1 MFKFG
6 KRSLDNLATCH
17 PVLQTLA
24 KKALE
29 KNLLDFTVIC
39 GHRDKASQDAA
50 FKAGTSGLRWPK
62 SYHNRTPSLAM
73 DLIPFPFISWNDTSS
88 FAAIV
93 ELMKDTW
100 DDMAVEEKG
109 GFELICGADWTKL
122 RDMPHFQIV
131 KAVPVN

>member
-39 GHRDKASQDAA
+39 GHRSKADQDAA

-73 DLIPFPFISWNDTSS
+73 DLVPYPLNWK
-88 FAAIV
+88 AIADF
-93 ELMKDTW
+93 EALGILIEETW
-100 DDMAVEEKG
+100 EDMTEEEKG
-109 GFELICGADWTKL
+109 GFDLFWGKNWVKL
-122 RDMPHFQIV
+122 VDYPHWQIM
-131 KAVPVN
+131 KKGL